1 MSCSGH
7 STCRAC
13 CFLADSFIIVPSS
26 LACLDLGLEFAPEI
40 QGRSSTP
47 STDQSCFLPLRH
59 PYGYLHV
66 QATCGGEIAEVCRG
80 FLPCYE
86 AGAKAATSA
95 A

>member
-1 MSCSGH
+1 MSCYGH
-7 STCRAC
+7 SICRAC

-40 QGRSSTP
+40 QDRSSAP
-47 STDQSCFLPLRH
+47 STHSSCFLPLSH

-66 QATCGGEIAEVCRG
+66 QAKCGGEIAGIVRG
-80 FLPCYE
+80 FPCYE